1 MENSIK
7 LKLYRL
13 HQSPNIYCVS
23 SVSDFLTF
31 NSNIYL
37 SVNVHNTF

>member
-1 MENSIK
+1 MKNYIK
-7 LKLYRL
+7 LKLYGL

-37 SVNVHNTF
+37 NLNVHNMF